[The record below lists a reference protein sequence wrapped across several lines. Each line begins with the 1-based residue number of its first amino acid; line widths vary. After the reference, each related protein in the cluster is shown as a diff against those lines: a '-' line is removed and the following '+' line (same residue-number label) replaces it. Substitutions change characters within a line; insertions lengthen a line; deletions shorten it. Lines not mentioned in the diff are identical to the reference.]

1 MWRISFYFYKVKNLF
16 ALILFFPF
24 SIICFLLIIF
34 VSPLIQIRI
43 GKFRSDKL
51 GHLSLDYEIYLE
63 EKKKNLNTPN
73 KKFLD
78 LWYKHT
84 FVSNFFLYNIRKRQ
98 INLVPNIIFEGVFKL
113 IKLFN
118 LRKFAIERE
127 NPDAD
132 FNYVLNKTKSNL
144 IIENEQEFDFKYEKI
159 LEKFGYNKDLKIV
172 LLNIRDSAF
181 RGMSSFTDYRNIY
194 NYENYHDSINY
205 LIKNNYFLIR
215 VGRHVKHKFNFKEN
229 FIDYPFSKFKSDQ
242 MDLYMAKKCNFCIS
256 TGSGFDGLVRTF
268 RNPVL
273 FTNFVP
279 HGYFN
284 SFGEKNI
291 TIFKHLLD
299 KNGNKISLNRMIDM
313 DILNNLDGNIFKKK
327 KITFQENSPSEILS
341 ATKSMITHIENKFSK
356 MESYNDKLVKN
367 FYRKKIEQ
375 KYGFTF
381 HKEIHSLI
389 CPVFLENNTYLFDL

>member
-1 MWRISFYFYKVKNLF
+1 MWRLSYYFYKVRNLF
-16 ALILFFPF
+16 TLILFFPF
-24 SIICFLLIIF
+24 SIIFFFLIIF

-43 GKFRSDKL
+43 GMFRSDKL

-78 LWYKHT
+78 LWFKHK
-84 FVSNFFLYNIRKRQ
+84 FISNFYLYNIRKRQ

-113 IKLFN
+113 IKFLN
-118 LRKFAIERE
+118 LRKFIIERE

-132 FNYVLNKTKSNL
+132 INYVLNKTKSNL

-229 FIDYPFSKFKSDQ
+229 FIDYPFSKFRSDQ

-256 TGSGFDGLVRTF
+256 TGSGFDGLVRSY

-273 FTNFVP
+273 FTNFLP

-284 SFGEKNI
+284 SYGKKNM
-291 TIFKHLLD
+291 TIFKHLID
-299 KNGNKISLNRMIDM
+299 KKGNKISLNRMLDM
-313 DILNNLDGNIFKKK
+313 NIINNLDGEIFLKN
-327 KITFQENSPSEILS
+327 KISFQENSPEEILS
-341 ATKSMITHIENKFSK
+341 ATKNMINYVNNNFEKSK
-356 MESYNDKLVKN
+356 NELDKLIED
-367 FYRKKIEQ
+367 FYTIKLLNKYGSTSHKKI
-375 KYGFTF
+375 YS
-381 HKEIHSLI
+381 II
-389 CPVFLENNTYLFDL
+389 CPNFLSSNKYLFD